1 MTNKDKTEKDMWL
14 TVRKSRRLV
23 EVSKREKK
31 INGSKIIDENTLS
44 KNFPK
49 LMKTNQTFRIL
60 GSSMNGTRLVQK

>member
-1 MTNKDKTEKDMWL
+1 MWL
-14 TVRKSRRLV
+14 TVGKSRRLV

-49 LMKTNQTFRIL
+49 LMKINQTFRIL
-60 GSSMNGTRLVQK
+60 DSSMNGTRLVQK